1 MYVLDRTD
9 CKLIAAHPYTKVN
22 WATGIDPASGR
33 PQLTG
38 IYKDFLAGSEVEIL
52 PSRGSNAVPIAFDPT
67 KGLVFAA
74 PWDVP
79 RIQQLAPPKPRV
91 IGENYT
97 LVNAR
102 LPQIS
107 PGQVVGYYI
116 AMNPITGERKW
127 EVPLTDIPSS
137 AGMLATGGG
146 LVFTGK
152 LTGEFVALD
161 EDTGK
166 TLWQFQTSS
175 GINSTAITYTRNG
188 RQYVTVASGLG
199 GILATRAVNN
209 KVPTGGS
216 LWTFALLPE

>member
-1 MYVLDRTD
+1 M
-9 CKLIAAHPYTKVN
+9 
-22 WATGIDPASGR
+22 
-33 PQLTG
+33 
-38 IYKDFLAGSEVEIL
+38 
-52 PSRGSNAVPIAFDPT
+52 
-67 KGLVFAA
+67 
-74 PWDVP
+74 
-79 RIQQLAPPKPRV
+79 V

-102 LPQIS
+102 LPTIS

-116 AMNPITGERKW
+116 AVNPLTGERKW

-175 GINSTAITYTRNG
+175 AINSTAITYTGNG

-216 LWTFALLPE
+216 LWTFALMPE